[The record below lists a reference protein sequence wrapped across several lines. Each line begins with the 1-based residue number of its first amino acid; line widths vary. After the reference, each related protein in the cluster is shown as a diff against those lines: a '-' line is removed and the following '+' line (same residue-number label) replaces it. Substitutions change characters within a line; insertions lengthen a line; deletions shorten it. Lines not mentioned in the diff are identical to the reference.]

1 MMCLA
6 SFGPVFV
13 TCFPQ
18 AIKNKNSIQIQLLEL
33 IKHERKKKNNV
44 PMAQTMPDVS
54 FGPIVHCSHSNVA
67 YFVNNTL
74 HILQIFS

>member
-1 MMCLA
+1 MCLA

-18 AIKNKNSIQIQLLEL
+18 AIKKKNSIQIQLLEL
-33 IKHERKKKNNV
+33 IKHERKRKNNV
-44 PMAQTMPDVS
+44 PMAQTMPDAS
-54 FGPIVHCSHSNVA
+54 FRPVVCCSHSNVM
-67 YFVNNTL
+67 YFVNDTL